1 MKRLFNILA
10 GLSLLSLLVA
20 CGSSGDTTSAPAAP
34 SMGVFLDSAVEGIQY
49 RTATQSGKT
58 TAKGE
63 FSYYPGESV
72 TFSIGSVELPA
83 VLADVTITPLSI
95 AKTTDVNNQ
104 LVSNIVVFLQSLD
117 ADGNPAN
124 GIIIPTSAAAAA
136 TTPINFD
143 VTTTAFAT
151 NTAVSTLVANSGSTN
166 KTLVAAATAVAHFQ
180 GTLAAA
186 GIASTA
192 TQTASTATT
201 TTTTPA
207 ATTTPA
213 TTTTVLAEYP
223 SGVAMASP
231 TSMVTSSGTVT
242 ASLPLLRRIGDW
254 GRAMLAAIQHRDGA
268 AFRNAALAAVPL
280 GNAYAAAKVAS
291 EAQTVAAFIDDV
303 ANGKTVP
310 TSDNLD
316 LTAFF
321 NNGANASCYAPRIA
335 YANHDDAAAGS
346 GLGNGS
352 LPAGDTGMMEKTD
365 NATLQPCSAAQL
377 NALIDPVKKRANAA
391 LIIAAYM
398 RASASSSMPA
408 EGKSDDH
415 TTGINTWFQDKK
427 LFPQGV
433 KGSVD
438 SATIAKSSGTYTY
451 LVVASA
457 TDASGIKYKLLV
469 KMAYKPS
476 STASAQFTGIATY
489 VTYTSKYADGNDVA
503 CLNGVASVNTPT
515 SWDNTKI
522 WNPTALT
529 GTAGEK
535 VQVGTLR
542 FQRSAVT
549 KVDLTSR
556 EATYCLGGGPDNIN
570 AKTDPS
576 AYFALT
582 SDNDLDQGVNFT
594 SKANGWI
601 QQGRGFTRYGASFNP
616 STGEG
621 NYKFAWQAGVQ
632 DSHARMFVASVAYN
646 SQSDTRT
653 GQAAFGFSGP
663 MKLDTTDATPTDLK
677 GMICN
682 WAGPGSQHNPGGTF
696 QYQRITLAADSSTW
710 AIDSGSDANKIDYAP
725 VNTCGNRSGSTMTFT
740 PYRATTA
747 GAEVSVGQR
756 SNRANGLDTI
766 DTGKTVQKT
775 IEGRGISAPSYF

>member
-10 GLSLLSLLVA
+10 GLGLLTLLAA
-20 CGSSGDTTSAPAAP
+20 CGGSGGSSSVPAPTST
-34 SMGVFLDSAVEGIQY
+34 GTFLDSPVEGIQY

-58 TAKGE
+58 NANGE

-72 TFSIGSVELPA
+72 TFFIGSVDLPA
-83 VLADVTITPLSI
+83 VPADATITPLSI
-95 AKTTDVNNQ
+95 AKTTDVNHQ

-124 GIIIPTSAAAAA
+124 GITIPTGAAAAA
-136 TTPINFD
+136 ATPINFD
-143 VTTTAFAT
+143 VTTTAFAA
-151 NTAVSTLVANSGSTN
+151 NAAVSNLVANSGSTN
-166 KTLVAAATAVAHFQ
+166 KTLVAAATAIAHFQ
-180 GTLAAA
+180 GTLTAA

-192 TQTASTATT
+192 TTT
-201 TTTTPA
+201 ITS
-207 ATTTPA
+207 
-213 TTTTVLAEYP
+213 TVLAEYP
-223 SGVAMASP
+223 SGVAVASP

-242 ASLPLLRRIGDW
+242 ASLPLHRRIGDW
-254 GRAMLAAIQHRDGA
+254 GRAMLAAIQNRDGA
-268 AFRNAALAAVPL
+268 AFHHAALAAVPL
-280 GNAYAAAKVAS
+280 GNAHAAAKVAS

-335 YANHDDAAAGS
+335 YTNHDDAAAGS

-352 LPAGDTGMMEKTD
+352 MPAGDTGMIEKTD
-365 NATLQPCSAAQL
+365 NATGQPCSAAQL

-398 RASASSSMPA
+398 RASASNRVPA

-427 LFPQGV
+427 LFSKGV
-433 KGSVD
+433 TGSID
-438 SATIAKSSGTYTY
+438 SATISKSGGTYTY
-451 LVVASA
+451 QVVASA
-457 TDASGIKYKLLV
+457 TDASKVKYKLLV

-476 STASAQFTGIATY
+476 ATESAQFTGVATY
-489 VTYTSKYADGNDVA
+489 VTYTSKYADGSDVA
-503 CLNGVASVNTPT
+503 CLNGVATVNTPT
-515 SWDNTKI
+515 SWDNAKI
-522 WNPTALT
+522 WNPQALS

-542 FQRSAVT
+542 FLRSAAT

-556 EATYCLGGGPDNIN
+556 EATYCLDGGADNLN

-576 AYFALT
+576 ANFALT
-582 SDNDLDQGVNFT
+582 SDNELDQAVDFT

-616 STGEG
+616 STAEG

-632 DSHARMFVASVAYN
+632 DSHSRMFVASVAYN

-653 GQAAFGFSGP
+653 GQAAFGFSGA
-663 MKLDTTDATPTDLK
+663 MNQAGDATSADLK

-682 WAGPGSQHNPGGTF
+682 WAGPGSQHNPGGNF

-710 AIDSGSDANKIDYAP
+710 AIDSTAGANKIDYAP
-725 VNTCGNRSGSTMTFT
+725 VNLCGMKSGSSMNFT
-740 PYRATTA
+740 PYRATTG
-747 GAEVSVGQR
+747 GAEDVVAV
-756 SNRANGLDTI
+756 RATVKNGLDTI
-766 DTGKTVQKT
+766 DAGLTVQKT
-775 IEGRGISAPSYF
+775 IEGRKISAPTYF

>member
-10 GLSLLSLLVA
+10 GLGLLTLLAA
-20 CGSSGDTTSAPAAP
+20 CGGSGGSSSVPAPTST
-34 SMGVFLDSAVEGIQY
+34 GTFLDSPVEGIQY

-58 TAKGE
+58 NANGE

-72 TFSIGSVELPA
+72 TFFIGSVELPA
-83 VLADVTITPLSI
+83 VPADATITPLSI
-95 AKTTDVNNQ
+95 AKTTDVNHQ

-124 GIIIPTSAAAAA
+124 GITIPPGAAAAA
-136 TTPINFD
+136 ATPINFD
-143 VTTTAFAT
+143 VTTAAFAA
-151 NTAVSTLVANSGSTN
+151 NAAVSNLVANSGSTN
-166 KTLVAAATAVAHFQ
+166 KTLVAAATATAHFQ
-180 GTLAAA
+180 NTLTVA
-186 GIASTA
+186 GIASTSTA
-192 TQTASTATT
+192 TPASTSASSTSSNSTTQTATITA
-201 TTTTPA
+201 A
-207 ATTTPA
+207 
-213 TTTTVLAEYP
+213 TVLAEYP
-223 SGVAMASP
+223 SGVAVASP
-231 TSMVTSSGTVT
+231 TSMVSSSGTVT
-242 ASLPLLRRIGDW
+242 ASLPLHRRIGDW
-254 GRAMLAAIQHRDGA
+254 GRAVLAAIQNRDGA
-268 AFRNAALAAVPL
+268 AFHHAALAAVPL
-280 GNAYAAAKVAS
+280 GNAHAAAKVAS

-310 TSDNLD
+310 TFDNLD

-321 NNGANASCYAPRIA
+321 NGGANASCYAPRIA
-335 YANHDDAAAGS
+335 YTNHDDAAAGS

-365 NATLQPCSAAQL
+365 NATGQPCSAAQL
-377 NALIDPVKKRANAA
+377 DALINPVKKRANAA

-398 RASASSSMPA
+398 RASASSRVPA
-408 EGKSDDH
+408 EGKADDH
-415 TTGINTWFQDKK
+415 TAGINTWFQDKK

-438 SATIAKSSGTYTY
+438 SATISTSSGTYTY
-451 LVVASA
+451 LVVVSAS
-457 TDASGIKYKLLV
+457 DASGVKYKLLV

-476 STASAQFTGIATY
+476 ATASAQFTGVATY
-489 VTYTSKYADGNDVA
+489 VTYTSKYTDGNDVA
-503 CLNGVASVNTPT
+503 CLNGVAPINRPT
-515 SWDNTKI
+515 SANTTI
-522 WNPTALT
+522 WEPTALS

-542 FQRSAVT
+542 FQRLAAT

-556 EATYCLGGGPDNIN
+556 EATYCLAGGVDKLNE
-570 AKTDPS
+570 KTDPS
-576 AYFALT
+576 ANFALT
-582 SDNDLDQGVNFT
+582 SSNDLDQGVDFT

-621 NYKFAWQAGVQ
+621 NYKFAWQAGVL
-632 DSHARMFVASVAYN
+632 DSHSRMFVASVAYN
-646 SQSDTRT
+646 SQSDTRI
-653 GQAAFGFSGP
+653 GQAAFGFSGA
-663 MKLDTTDATPTDLK
+663 MNQAADATSADLK

-682 WAGPGSQHNPGGTF
+682 WAGPGSQHNPGGNF
-696 QYQRITLAADSSTW
+696 QYQRITLAADSSMW

-725 VNTCGNRSGSTMTFT
+725 VNTCGNKINSSMTFT
-740 PYRATTA
+740 PYRATAA

-766 DTGKTVQKT
+766 DAGLTVQKT
-775 IEGRGISAPSYF
+775 IEGRGISAPSNF

>member
-1 MKRLFNILA
+1 MKRLFHILA
-10 GLSLLSLLVA
+10 GLGLLSLLLA
-20 CGSSGDTTSAPAAP
+20 CGSSGSGDAATAPEAPAT
-34 SMGVFLDSAVEGIQY
+34 GIFLDSAVEGIQY

-58 TAKGE
+58 NAKGE
-63 FSYYPGESV
+63 FAYYPGESV

-83 VLADVTITPLSI
+83 VLALATITPLSI
-95 AKTTDVNNQ
+95 AKTTDVNHQ

-124 GIIIPTSAAAAA
+124 GITIPPGAAAAA
-136 TTPINFD
+136 STSINFD
-143 VTTTAFAT
+143 VTTAAFAA
-151 NTAVSTLVANSGSTN
+151 NTTVATLVANSGSTN
-166 KTLVAAATAVAHFQ
+166 KTLVAAATATAHFQ
-180 GTLAAA
+180 NTLTLA
-186 GIASTA
+186 GIASTS
-192 TQTASTATT
+192 TQTASTP
-201 TTTTPA
+201 TTTPA
-207 ATTTPA
+207 ATTTTPA
-213 TTTTVLAEYP
+213 ATTTVLAEYP
-223 SGVAMASP
+223 SGVAVASP
-231 TSMVTSSGTVT
+231 TSMVSSSGTVT
-242 ASLPLLRRIGDW
+242 ASLPLHRRIGDW

-268 AFRNAALAAVPL
+268 AFHHAALAAVPL
-280 GNAYAAAKVAS
+280 GNAHAAAKVAS

-310 TSDNLD
+310 TSDNID

-335 YANHDDAAAGS
+335 YTNHDDAAAGS

-352 LPAGDTGMMEKTD
+352 LLAGDTGMMEKTD
-365 NATLQPCSAAQL
+365 NASGQPCSAAQL

-398 RASASSSMPA
+398 RASASSMPA

-427 LFPQGV
+427 LFPQGI

-438 SATIAKSSGTYTY
+438 SATISTSGGTYTY

-457 TDASGIKYKLLV
+457 SDASGVKYKLLV

-476 STASAQFTGIATY
+476 ATASAQFTGIATY

-503 CLNGVASVNTPT
+503 CLNGVATVNTPT
-515 SWDNTKI
+515 SWDNAKI
-522 WNPTALT
+522 WNPTALS

-542 FQRSAVT
+542 FQRSAAT
-549 KVDLTSR
+549 NVDLTSR
-556 EATYCLGGGPDNIN
+556 EATYCLAGGSDKLNE
-570 AKTDPS
+570 KTEPS
-576 AYFALT
+576 ANFALT
-582 SDNDLDQGVNFT
+582 SDNELDQGVDFT

-621 NYKFAWQAGVQ
+621 NYKFAWQAGVL
-632 DSHARMFVASVAYN
+632 DSHSRMFVASVAYN
-646 SQSDTRT
+646 AQSDTRI
-653 GQAAFGFSGP
+653 GQAAFGFSGA
-663 MKLDTTDATPTDLK
+663 MNQAGDATSADLK

-682 WAGPGSQHNPGGTF
+682 WAGPGPAHNPATSF
-696 QYQRITLAADSSTW
+696 QYQRITLASDSSTW
-710 AIDSGSDANKIDYAP
+710 AIDSATGANANKIDYAP
-725 VNTCGNRSGSTMTFT
+725 VNSCGMKSGSSMTFT
-740 PYRATTA
+740 PYRATTT
-747 GAEVSVGQR
+747 GEVAVGT
-756 SNRANGLDTI
+756 SSKVTSGLDTI
-766 DTGKTVQKT
+766 DAGKTVQKT
-775 IEGRGISAPSYF
+775 VEGRGISAPSNF